1 MRSDALLLVGFGVF
15 VYGVAELSVAAALM
29 IGGLLLSALGIADGV
44 RTARRKGES
53 RGTGS

>member
-29 IGGLLLSALGIADGV
+29 VGGLLLSALGIADGL